1 MFWHGHRAEKIH
13 GPIELALSKN
23 HNWGAPVGQHWKK
36 RCTLDLL
43 NIIIFIYHYLKQ
55 KVC

>member
-13 GPIELALSKN
+13 GPIELALSRN

-36 RCTLDLL
+36 MCTKDVLN
-43 NIIIFIYHYLKQ
+43 NIIVKYHYLKQ
-55 KVC
+55 ELF